1 MKILITG
8 ATGRVGSRLVPR
20 LLDQGYSVSVLVRNP
35 ELARDL
41 QRRGAEI
48 ITGDLLQ
55 RQTLREAVTHKDA
68 IVHLAAAFRGV
79 APEVSHA
86 VNMEGTIA
94 LADAALAAGVP
105 RFIYASTNLVYG
117 PGTDE
122 RYFNEADLP
131 DPAGPYP
138 LTKAA
143 AERELLQLHR
153 SRGLGL
159 CILRLAFVYG
169 DGDPHL
175 EEGMRW
181 FRNWHP
187 AQRIHLVHHADVAQA
202 VMLGIKSPRA
212 KGHIFNVADD
222 QPVSAAEV
230 LSMHNETMPVDAV
243 SRTVDPSWLQ
253 LVDTA
258 KIRERLGFRPN
269 YPSLYHALNEG
280 AL

>member
-1 MKILITG
+1 MNILVTG

-35 ELARDL
+35 EHTRDL
-41 QRRGAEI
+41 QRLGAEI
-48 ITGDLLQ
+48 MIGDLLQ
-55 RQTLREAVTHKDA
+55 PQTLQEAAAHKDA

-86 VNMEGTIA
+86 VNMDGTIA
-94 LADAALAAGVP
+94 LADAALAEGVP

-122 RYFNEADLP
+122 RYFNEEDLP
-131 DPAGPYP
+131 VPISPYP
-138 LTKAA
+138 IAKAA
-143 AERELLQLHR
+143 AERELLNLYR

-175 EEGMRW
+175 EEGVLK
-181 FRNWHP
+181 FRQWHP
-187 AQRIHLVHHADVAQA
+187 AQRIHLVHQADVAQA
-202 VMLGIKSPRA
+202 VMLGIESPRA
-212 KGHIFNVADD
+212 KGQIFNVADD
-222 QPVSAAEV
+222 QPVSAAEI
-230 LSMHNETMPVDAV
+230 LSMYNETMPDDAV

-258 KIRERLGFRPN
+258 KIREQLEFRPN
-269 YPSLYHALNEG
+269 YPSLYRALNEG